1 MQVSFLFFHED
12 EKAEESVIWINSLA
26 FQNEWLKVKNTLLS
40 SQLMQQGEEIFPR
53 IHSIL
58 FEV

>member
-1 MQVSFLFFHED
+1 MQVSFLFFHKD
-12 EKAEESVIWINSLA
+12 EKAGESVIWINSLA

>member
-1 MQVSFLFFHED
+1 MQVSFLFFRED
-12 EKAEESVIWINSLA
+12 EKAEESVIWINLLA

-40 SQLMQQGEEIFPR
+40 SQLMQQGEEIFPC